1 MNSDDSPTLRW
12 LNRIGGI
19 AALSGALALLV
30 GTMLHPSGA
39 DPNDAAAAFA
49 EYAAS
54 NLWIAS
60 HLTQFMGLAL
70 LGVAL
75 IALARTVDP
84 GPSAGWA
91 WVGVWGAAI
100 SVATG
105 AALQAVDGV
114 ALKVM
119 VDRWAAATG
128 TDQVTIFETAFAV
141 RQIEVGLASLMSLVF
156 GLTVAVF
163 GVALALSARWAN
175 WLGWTA
181 VLGGLGVSTAGIAQA
196 YTGFS
201 PLAMNISMPA
211 NIIIL
216 AWAIAVGVSM
226 LRRSSVPASALRPS

>member
-1 MNSDDSPTLRW
+1 MKRSDMNSDDSSTLRW

-19 AALSGALALLV
+19 AALGGALALLV
-30 GTMLHPSGA
+30 GTMLHPSDA

-70 LGVAL
+70 FGVAL

-84 GPSAGWA
+84 GLAGAWA
-91 WVGVWGAAI
+91 WVGVGGAAI

-119 VDRWAAATG
+119 VDRWATATG
-128 TDQVTIFETAFAV
+128 TDQVTIFEAAFAV

-163 GVALALSARWAN
+163 GQLLHHD
-175 WLGWTA
+175 LLPPEPDGEA
-181 VLGGLGVSTAGIAQA
+181 V
-196 YTGFS
+196 
-201 PLAMNISMPA
+201 PDPA
-211 NIIIL
+211 NNH
-216 AWAIAVGVSM
+216 STE
-226 LRRSSVPASALRPS
+226 